1 MTIENMKTTNF
12 NNASLEDW
20 QEKALASL
28 KGKPIDSLY
37 TSTYEQITLKPLYT
51 QEDIMEDQ
59 IADIP
64 GQGDFRRGNDPQG
77 YQSRPWQIANRL
89 AYTNLE
95 ELEEK
100 ISAALAKGQT
110 AVSFEVR
117 SELFADSN
125 KLVSF
130 FEKFKSDYPFS
141 VDAGYLQAPLLAAL
155 IHANDKAETHM
166 NITGFVAAD
175 PVAEASLSGALPKE
189 EEQFFSEWSRN
200 LEEANLLL
208 PGIKTVLVNTSPY
221 HNSGANA
228 VQELA
233 IAISTGVYLLQKLLD
248 HGWELEKALTKMV
261 FHFAI
266 GSNFFMET
274 AKLRAARLLWNKT
287 AEAFGAREQ
296 ESKMDISAE
305 TSLFT
310 KTIFDPY
317 VNMLR
322 IGNEAFAAVLG
333 GVQYLRTGTF
343 DEALG
348 NGDTFSE
355 RVARNT
361 QLILKSEA
369 HLEKVADPA
378 GGSWYIESLTRQLA
392 EKAWEFFLVI
402 DSKGGMLEALK
413 TGWLQEEIAK
423 IAKER
428 EKDIFK
434 RKKSIIGTNVY
445 ANLSEHFSEQADSEI
460 ERVCTDKSLADFM
473 AMFSAGE
480 PLSGEIVPLKV
491 AANFTPLIPKRLS
504 EPFEKLRF
512 MAEKLTNE
520 AGAKPSIGLICLG
533 ELRKHKAR
541 ADFITGLLA
550 AGGIHSVRSGE
561 LIDSAAAVD
570 FINSRNISQ
579 YVICGDGSDYEIFG
593 PELASTIKKQHPEAK
608 LYLAGLPDGNE
619 ADWKAAGIKDFIHL
633 RSDAYHILSSLL
645 HDMEVSSHAK
655 A

>member
-1 MTIENMKTTNF
+1 MKATNF

-20 QEKALASL
+20 REKALASL
-28 KGKPIDSLY
+28 KGKPIDTLY
-37 TSTYEQITLKPLYT
+37 TNTYEHFMLKPLYT
-51 QEDIMEDQ
+51 QEDIIEDS

-64 GQGDFRRGNDPQG
+64 GRGDFRRGNDPLG
-77 YQSRPWQIANRL
+77 YQSRPWQITNRL

-117 SELFADSN
+117 PELFADSK

-155 IHANDKAETHM
+155 IQAKNKAETDM
-166 NITGFVAAD
+166 NITGFVAVD

-189 EEQFFSEWSRN
+189 EVQFYNEWSRN
-200 LEEANLLL
+200 LEEANIHL
-208 PGIKTVLVNTSPY
+208 PNLKTVLVNTSPY

-233 IAISTGVYLLQKLLD
+233 IAISTGVYLLQKLMD
-248 HGWELEKALTKMV
+248 HGWELEKALSKMV

-287 AEAFGAREQ
+287 VEAFGAGEKER
-296 ESKMDISAE
+296 KMEISAE

-392 EKAWEFFLVI
+392 EKAWEFFLEI
-402 DSKGGMLEALK
+402 DSKGGMMEVLK
-413 TGWLQEEIAK
+413 TGWLQEQIDQ

-445 ANLSEHFSEQADSEI
+445 ANLSEHFSEQAYTEI
-460 ERVCTDKSLADFM
+460 ERVFSDKTLADFM
-473 AMFSAGE
+473 AMYSAGE
-480 PLSGEIVPLKV
+480 PLSSGIVQLKT
-491 AANFTPLIPKRLS
+491 ARNFSPLIPKRLS
-504 EPFEKLRF
+504 EPYEKLRF
-512 MAEKLTNE
+512 RAEKLTNVT
-520 AGAKPSIGLICLG
+520 GTKPSIGLICLG
-533 ELRKHKAR
+533 ELKKHKAR

-550 AGGIHSVRSGE
+550 AGGIDSVRSGE
-561 LIDSAAAVD
+561 LKDSAAAID
-570 FINSRNISQ
+570 FINAKNISH
-579 YVICGDGSDYEIFG
+579 YVISGDGSDYAIFG
-593 PELASTIKKQHPEAK
+593 PELVGEIKKQHSEAK

-619 ADWKAAGIKDFIHL
+619 ADWKAAGIIDFIHL
-633 RSDAYHILSSLL
+633 RSNAYQILSSLL

>member
-1 MTIENMKTTNF
+1 MTIENMKATKF
-12 NNASLEDW
+12 NNASLEGW
-20 QEKALASL
+20 REKALASL
-28 KGKPIDSLY
+28 KGKPIDTLY
-37 TSTYEQITLKPLYT
+37 TNTYEQFMLKPLYT
-51 QEDIMEDQ
+51 QEDIIEDT

-64 GQGDFRRGNDPQG
+64 GKEDFRRGNEPLG

-95 ELEEK
+95 EMEEK

-117 SELFADSN
+117 PELFADSK

-155 IHANDKAETHM
+155 IQAKNKAKTDM
-166 NITGFVAAD
+166 NITGFVAVD
-175 PVAEASLSGALPKE
+175 PVAEASLSGALPIE

-200 LEEANLLL
+200 LEEANKLL
-208 PGIKTVLVNTSPY
+208 PGLKTVLVNTSPY
-221 HNSGANA
+221 HNSGANT

-233 IAISTGVYLLQKLLD
+233 IAISTGVYLLQKLMD
-248 HGWELEKALTKMV
+248 RGWKLEKALSKMI

-287 AEAFGAREQ
+287 VEAFGAGEQ
-296 ESKMDISAE
+296 ERKMEISAE

-310 KTIFDPY
+310 KTVFDPY

-348 NGDTFSE
+348 HGDTFSE

-392 EKAWEFFLVI
+392 EKAWEFFLEI
-402 DSKGGMLEALK
+402 DSKGGMMEVLK
-413 TGWLQEEIAK
+413 TGWLQEQIDQ

-445 ANLSEHFSEQADSEI
+445 ANLSEHFREQAYTEI
-460 ERVCTDKSLADFM
+460 ERVFSDKTLADLM

-480 PLSGEIVPLKV
+480 PLSSGIVQLKT
-491 AANFTPLIPKRLS
+491 ARNFSPLIPKRLS
-504 EPFEKLRF
+504 EPYEKLRF
-512 MAEKLTNE
+512 RAEKLTNVT
-520 AGAKPSIGLICLG
+520 GTKPSVGLICLG
-533 ELRKHKAR
+533 ELKKHKAR

-550 AGGIHSVRSGE
+550 AGGIDSVRSGE
-561 LIDSAAAVD
+561 LKDSAAAID
-570 FINSRNISQ
+570 FINSKNISQ
-579 YVICGDGSDYEIFG
+579 YVISGDGSDYATIG
-593 PELASTIKKQHPEAK
+593 PELVGEIKKQHPEAK

-619 ADWKAAGIKDFIHL
+619 ADWKAAGIIDFIHL
-633 RSDAYHILSSLL
+633 RSDAYQILSSLL

>member
-1 MTIENMKTTNF
+1 MTIENMKATNF

-28 KGKPIDSLY
+28 KGKPIDTLY

-59 IADIP
+59 IPDIP
-64 GQGDFRRGNDPQG
+64 GQGDFRRGNYPLG
-77 YQSRPWQIANRL
+77 YLSRPWQIANRL
-89 AYTNLE
+89 AYRNLE

-110 AVSFEVR
+110 SVSFEVKP
-117 SELFADSN
+117 ELFADSN

-141 VDAGYLQAPLLAAL
+141 IDAGYLQAPLLAAL
-155 IHANDKAETHM
+155 IHANNEADTKI

-175 PVAEASLSGALPKE
+175 PVAEASLTGALPKD

-200 LEEANLLL
+200 LEEANIHL
-208 PGIKTVLVNTSPY
+208 PGLKTVLVNTSPY

-233 IAISTGVYLLQKLLD
+233 IAISTGVYILQKLMD
-248 HGWELEKALTKMV
+248 QGWELKKALTKMV

-287 AEAFGAREQ
+287 VEAYGAGEQ
-296 ESKMDISAE
+296 EGKMEISAE

-310 KTIFDPY
+310 KTMFDPY

-348 NGDTFSE
+348 NADTFSE

-369 HLEKVADPA
+369 HVEKVADPA
-378 GGSWYIESLTRQLA
+378 GGSWYMESLTRQLA
-392 EKAWEFFLVI
+392 EKAWELFLEI
-402 DSKGGMLEALK
+402 DLKGGMLEALK
-413 TGWLQEEIAK
+413 TGWLQEQIAQT
-423 IAKER
+423 AKER

-445 ANLSEHFSEQADSEI
+445 VNLSEHFNEPADADCEKVYS
-460 ERVCTDKSLADFM
+460 DKSLADFM
-473 AMFSAGE
+473 EMFSAGE
-480 PLSGEIVPLKV
+480 PLTGGIVPLKT
-491 AANFTPLIPKRLS
+491 AISFTPFIPKRLS
-504 EPFEKLRF
+504 EPYEQLRF
-512 MAEKLTNE
+512 RAEKLTTE
-520 AGAKPSIGLICLG
+520 TGEKPSIGLMCLG
-533 ELRKHKAR
+533 EMRKHKAR
-541 ADFITGLLA
+541 ADFIAGLIA
-550 AGGIHSVRSGE
+550 AGGMHSVRSSE
-561 LIDSAAAVD
+561 LKDYAAAVD
-570 FINSRNISQ
+570 FINSNNFSQ
-579 YVICGDGSDYEIFG
+579 YVICGDGSDYSILG
-593 PELASTIKKQHPEAK
+593 PGLVGEIKKAHPDAK

-619 ADWKAAGIKDFIHL
+619 ADWKAAGIEDFIHL
-633 RSDAYHILSSLL
+633 RSDAYQILSSLL
-645 HDMEVSSHAK
+645 LDMEVSSHAK

>member
-1 MTIENMKTTNF
+1 MTIENMKATKF

-20 QEKALASL
+20 REKALASL
-28 KGKPIDSLY
+28 KGKPIDTLY
-37 TSTYEQITLKPLYT
+37 TNTYEQFMLKPLYT
-51 QEDIMEDQ
+51 MEDIIEDP
-59 IADIP
+59 IDDIP
-64 GQGDFRRGNDPQG
+64 GKGDFRRGNDPLG

-117 SELFADSN
+117 PELFADSK

-155 IHANDKAETHM
+155 IQAKNKAETDM
-166 NITGFVAAD
+166 NITGFVAVD
-175 PVAEASLSGALPKE
+175 PVAEASLSGALPIE

-200 LEEANLLL
+200 LEEANKLL
-208 PGIKTVLVNTSPY
+208 PGLKTVLVNTSPY
-221 HNSGANA
+221 HNSGANS

-233 IAISTGVYLLQKLLD
+233 IAISTGVYLLQKLMD
-248 HGWELEKALTKMV
+248 RGWKLEKALSKMV

-287 AEAFGAREQ
+287 VEAFGAGEQ
-296 ESKMDISAE
+296 ERKMEISAE

-310 KTIFDPY
+310 KTVFDPY

-392 EKAWEFFLVI
+392 EKAWEFFLEI
-402 DSKGGMLEALK
+402 DSKGGMMEVLK
-413 TGWLQEEIAK
+413 TGWLQEQIDQ

-445 ANLSEHFSEQADSEI
+445 ANLSEHFSEQAYTEI
-460 ERVCTDKSLADFM
+460 ERVFSDKTLADFM

-480 PLSGEIVPLKV
+480 PLSSGIVQLKT
-491 AANFTPLIPKRLS
+491 ARNFSPLIPKRLS
-504 EPFEKLRF
+504 EPYEKLRF
-512 MAEKLTNE
+512 RAEKLTNVT
-520 AGAKPSIGLICLG
+520 GTNPSIGLICLG
-533 ELRKHKAR
+533 ELKKHKAR
-541 ADFITGLLA
+541 ADFITGVLA
-550 AGGIHSVRSGE
+550 AGGIDCVRSGE
-561 LIDSAAAVD
+561 LKDSAAAIE
-570 FINSRNISQ
+570 FINSKNISQ
-579 YVICGDGSDYEIFG
+579 YVISGDGSDYAILG
-593 PELASTIKKQHPEAK
+593 PELVGEIKKQHPEAK

-619 ADWKAAGIKDFIHL
+619 ADWKAAGIIDFIHL
-633 RSDAYHILSSLL
+633 RSDAYQILSSLL

>member
-1 MTIENMKTTNF
+1 MTIENMKATNF

-20 QEKALASL
+20 REKALASL
-28 KGKPIDSLY
+28 KGKPIDTLY
-37 TSTYEQITLKPLYT
+37 TNTYEQFMLKPLYT
-51 QEDIMEDQ
+51 QEDIIEDL

-64 GQGDFRRGNDPQG
+64 GKGDFRRGNDPLG

-117 SELFADSN
+117 PELFADSK

-141 VDAGYLQAPLLAAL
+141 IDAGYLQAPLLAAL
-155 IHANDKAETHM
+155 IQAENKAETDM
-166 NITGFVAAD
+166 NITGFVAVD
-175 PVAEASLSGALPKE
+175 PVAEASLSGALPIE

-200 LEEANLLL
+200 LAEANKLL
-208 PGIKTVLVNTSPY
+208 PGLKTVLVNTSPY
-221 HNSGANA
+221 HNSGANT

-233 IAISTGVYLLQKLLD
+233 IAISTGVYLLQKLMD
-248 HGWELEKALTKMV
+248 RGWELEKALSKMV

-287 AEAFGAREQ
+287 VEAFGAGEQ
-296 ESKMDISAE
+296 ERKMEISAE

-310 KTIFDPY
+310 KTVFDPY

-392 EKAWEFFLVI
+392 EKAWEFFLEI
-402 DSKGGMLEALK
+402 DSKGGMMEVLK
-413 TGWLQEEIAK
+413 TGWLQEQIDQ

-445 ANLSEHFSEQADSEI
+445 ANLSEHFSEPADSEI

-473 AMFSAGE
+473 EMFSAGE
-480 PLSGEIVPLKV
+480 PLSDGIVPLKT
-491 AANFTPLIPKRLS
+491 ASHFTPLISKRLS

-512 MAEKLTNE
+512 WTEKLTKE
-520 AGAKPSIGLICLG
+520 TGAKPSIGLICLG
-533 ELRKHKAR
+533 ELKKHKSR
-541 ADFITGLLA
+541 ADFIAGLLA
-550 AGGIHSVRSGE
+550 AGGIDSVRSGE
-561 LIDSAAAVD
+561 LKDSAAAVD
-570 FINSRNISQ
+570 FINSKNISQ
-579 YVICGDGSDYEIFG
+579 YVICGDGSDYAILG
-593 PELASTIKKQHPEAK
+593 PELVGEIKKQHPEAK

-619 ADWKAAGIKDFIHL
+619 ADWNAAGIEDFIHL
-633 RSDAYHILSSLL
+633 RSDAYQILSSLL

>member
-1 MTIENMKTTNF
+1 MTIENMKATNF

-28 KGKPIDSLY
+28 KGKPIDTLY

-59 IADIP
+59 IPHIP
-64 GQGDFRRGNDPQG
+64 GKRDFRRGNYPLG
-77 YQSRPWQIANRL
+77 YRSTPWQIANPL

-110 AVSFEVR
+110 ALSFEVR
-117 SELFADSN
+117 PELFADSN

-141 VDAGYLQAPLLAAL
+141 VDAAYLQAPLLAAL
-155 IHANDKAETHM
+155 IHANNEAGTNM

-200 LEEANLLL
+200 LEEANIHL
-208 PGIKTVLVNTSPY
+208 PGLKTVLVNTSPY

-233 IAISTGVYLLQKLLD
+233 IAISTGVYLLEKLMN
-248 HGWELEKALTKMV
+248 HGWELKKALTKMV

-274 AKLRAARLLWNKT
+274 AKLRAARLLWSKT
-287 AEAFGAREQ
+287 LEAYGAGEQ
-296 ESKMDISAE
+296 ERKMEISAE

-392 EKAWEFFLVI
+392 EKAWDLFLEI
-402 DSKGGMLEALK
+402 DRKGGMLEALK
-413 TGWLQEEIAK
+413 TGWLQEQIAET
-423 IAKER
+423 AKER

-445 ANLSEHFSEQADSEI
+445 ANLSEHFSEPADFEI
-460 ERVCTDKSLADFM
+460 ERVCIDKSLADFI

-480 PLSGEIVPLKV
+480 PLSGGIVPLKN
-491 AANFTPLIPKRLS
+491 AINFTPIIPKRLS
-504 EPFEKLRF
+504 GPYEKLRF
-512 MAEKLTNE
+512 KAEKLTNE
-520 AGAKPSIGLICLG
+520 TGEKPSIGLICLG
-533 ELRKHKAR
+533 ELKKHKAR
-541 ADFITGLLA
+541 ADFIAGLLA
-550 AGGIHSVRSGE
+550 AGGLHSVRSSE
-561 LIDSAAAVD
+561 LKDSAAAVD
-570 FINSRNISQ
+570 FINSKNISQ
-579 YVICGDGSDYEIFG
+579 YVICGDGSDYALLG
-593 PELASTIKKQHPEAK
+593 PELVSEMKKQHPEAK

-619 ADWKAAGIKDFIHL
+619 ADWKEAGIEDFIHL
-633 RSDAYHILSSLL
+633 RNDAYQILSSLL
-645 HDMEVSSHAK
+645 RDMEVSSHAK

>member
-1 MTIENMKTTNF
+1 MIIENMKATNF

-28 KGKPIDSLY
+28 KGKPIDTLY
-37 TSTYEQITLKPLYT
+37 TSTYEHITLKPLYT
-51 QEDIMEDQ
+51 QEDIIEDQ
-59 IADIP
+59 IPDIP
-64 GQGDFRRGNDPQG
+64 GQGDFRRGNDPLG

-100 ISAALAKGQT
+100 LSAALAKGQT

-117 SELFADSN
+117 PEIFADIN

-130 FEKFKSDYPFS
+130 FAKFKSDYPFS
-141 VDAGYLQAPLLAAL
+141 VDAGYLQAPMLAAL
-155 IHANDKAETHM
+155 IRANNEAGTNK

-175 PVAEASLSGALPKE
+175 PVAEASLAGALPKE
-189 EEQFFSEWSRN
+189 EELFFKEWPRM
-200 LEEANLLL
+200 LEEANTHL
-208 PGIKTVLVNTSPY
+208 PCLKTVLVNTSPY

-248 HGWELEKALTKMV
+248 QGWELKKALSKMV
-261 FHFAI
+261 FHFAV

-287 AEAFGAREQ
+287 VEAYEAGDEHREM
-296 ESKMDISAE
+296 EISAE

-322 IGNEAFAAVLG
+322 SGNEAFAAVLG
-333 GVQYLRTGTF
+333 GVQYLHTGTF
-343 DEALG
+343 DEAAG
-348 NGDTFSE
+348 NADSFSE

-378 GGSWYIESLTRQLA
+378 GGSWYIESLTRQLT
-392 EKAWEFFLVI
+392 EKAWELFLEI
-402 DSKGGMLEALK
+402 DSKGGMFEALK
-413 TGWLQEEIAK
+413 TGWLQEQIAQT
-423 IAKER
+423 AKER

-445 ANLSEHFSEQADSEI
+445 ANLSDHFNEPADSYS
-460 ERVCTDKSLADFM
+460 ERVYSDKSLADFM
-473 AMFSAGE
+473 AMFSLGE
-480 PLSGEIVPLKV
+480 QITGGFVSLNTGS
-491 AANFTPLIPKRLS
+491 NFTPLTSKRLA
-504 EPFEKLRF
+504 EPYEKIRFRTEKLSNQT
-512 MAEKLTNE
+512 ETE
-520 AGAKPSIGLICLG
+520 PSVGLICLG

-541 ADFITGLLA
+541 ADFISGFLA

-561 LIDSAAAVD
+561 LKDSAAAAE
-570 FINSRNISQ
+570 FINSVNLRQ
-579 YVICGDGSDYEIFG
+579 YVICGDGSDYSQVG
-593 PELASTIKKQHPEAK
+593 PEFVSEIKKQHPEAK
-608 LYLAGLPDGNE
+608 LYLAGLPDEND
-619 ADWKAAGIKDFIHL
+619 ADWKAAGIEDFIHL
-633 RSDAYHILSSLL
+633 RSDAYQILSSLL
-645 HDMEVSSHAK
+645 QEMEVSSHAK

>member
-1 MTIENMKTTNF
+1 MTIENMKATNF

-20 QEKALASL
+20 RIKALASL
-28 KGKPIDSLY
+28 KGKPIDTLY
-37 TSTYEQITLKPLYT
+37 TNTYEQFMLKPLYT
-51 QEDIMEDQ
+51 QEDINEDP

-64 GQGDFRRGNDPQG
+64 GMGDFRRGNDPLG

-110 AVSFEVR
+110 AVSYEVR
-117 SELFADSN
+117 PELFADSN

-155 IHANDKAETHM
+155 IQAKNKAEM
-166 NITGFVAAD
+166 DMDITGFVAVD

-200 LEEANLLL
+200 LEEANKLL
-208 PGIKTVLVNTSPY
+208 PGLKTVLVNTSPY

-233 IAISTGVYLLQKLLD
+233 IAISTGVYILQKLMD
-248 HGWELEKALTKMV
+248 RGWELEKALSKMV
-261 FHFAI
+261 FHFSI

-287 AEAFGAREQ
+287 VEAFGAGEQ
-296 ESKMDISAE
+296 ERKIEISAE

-310 KTIFDPY
+310 KTVFDPY

-392 EKAWEFFLVI
+392 EKAWEFFLTI
-402 DSKGGMLEALK
+402 DSKGGMMEVLK
-413 TGWLQEEIAK
+413 TGWLQEQIDQ

-445 ANLSEHFSEQADSEI
+445 ANLSEHYSEQANAEI
-460 ERVCTDKSLADFM
+460 ERVFSDKTLADFM

-480 PLSGEIVPLKV
+480 PLSSGIVQLKTTR
-491 AANFTPLIPKRLS
+491 NFSPLIQKRLS
-504 EPFEKLRF
+504 EPYEKLRF
-512 MAEKLTNE
+512 RAEKLTNVT
-520 AGAKPSIGLICLG
+520 GMKPSIGLICLG
-533 ELRKHKAR
+533 ELKKHKAR

-550 AGGIHSVRSGE
+550 AGGIDSVRSGE
-561 LIDSAAAVD
+561 LKDSEAVID
-570 FINSRNISQ
+570 FINSKNISQ
-579 YVICGDGSDYEIFG
+579 YVISGDGSDYAILG
-593 PELASTIKKQHPEAK
+593 PELVGEIKKQHPEAK

-619 ADWKAAGIKDFIHL
+619 ADWKAAGIIDCIHL
-633 RSDAYHILSSLL
+633 RSDAFQILSSLL